1 MQLTRIDAAAVLAI
15 YDRPF
20 PELAFAA
27 ITAHRASFDPLA
39 IQRSTL
45 LSVKTGGCSE
55 DCGYCAQSARRE
67 THVRPEPL
75 AHVDEVVEAARAA
88 KAEGATRFCMGAAW
102 RGVKDGPAFERVLA
116 MVREVNAL
124 GMESCVTL
132 GALQPH
138 QAQALRDA
146 GLQYY
151 NHNLDTSR
159 EYYPQVVST
168 HAYDDRL
175 QTLERARAAGLK
187 LCCGGIIGMG
197 ESRNDRIALIAE
209 LAAMESPPESVPVNL
224 LVPIEG
230 TPLAERATFDP
241 IELVRTVATLRIV
254 LPSSHIRLA
263 AGRSAM
269 SAELQTLCFLLGANS
284 IFSGDRLLTTENAA
298 LDSDAALFAAL
309 GMYAEPGSELH

>member
-1 MQLTRIDAAAVLAI
+1 MQLTEIDAALVREI
-15 YDRPF
+15 YERPF
-20 PELAFAA
+20 SELAFTA
-27 ITAHRASFDPLA
+27 ITAHRAAFDPLA

-45 LSVKTGGCSE
+45 LSIKTGGCSE

-75 AHVDEVVEAARAA
+75 APIDEVVAAARAA

-102 RGVKDGPAFERVLA
+102 RGVKDGPAFERVLE
-116 MVREVNAL
+116 MVREVSAL

-138 QAQALRDA
+138 QARALREA

-159 EYYPQVVST
+159 DYYPQVVST
-168 HAYDDRL
+168 HDYDDRL
-175 QTLERARAAGLK
+175 ETLEVARAAGLK

-197 ESRNDRIALIAE
+197 ESRDDRIALIAE
-209 LAAMESPPESVPVNL
+209 LAAMERPPESVPVNV

-241 IELVRTVATLRIV
+241 IELARTVATLRIV
-254 LPSSHIRLA
+254 LPSSYIRLA

-269 SAELQTLCFLLGANS
+269 SAELQALCFLLGANS
-284 IFSGDRLLTTENAA
+284 VFAGDRLLTTENAP

-309 GMYAEPGSELH
+309 GLRAEPASARH